1 MKTWQTV
8 VLAIIGFFSFIVLVN
23 EFEIAGLKFWGV
35 RKENVRREIFEQTQS
50 YVEGKRQDLIKYH
63 HEWVNASDEDKIA
76 IEFTIRQQ
84 FSQFSEDKYLVDQPD
99 LYNFLRTIKNK

>member
-1 MKTWQTV
+1 MKQWQQIALG
-8 VLAIIGFFSFIVLVN
+8 VLAFLALIVVVN

-76 IEFTIRQQ
+76 IEFKSKPPSI
-84 FSQFSEDKYLVDQPD
+84 
-99 LYNFLRTIKNK
+99 